1 MNILLDSEK
10 EHKLDVIKYFSNN
23 FYATC
28 PTVPKTDIKCETQ
41 TKSSPGQPKYPNKK
55 KNKES
60 K

>member
-1 MNILLDSEK
+1 MIICIISGKSHMYN
-10 EHKLDVIKYFSNN
+10 FSSFYNN
-23 FYATC
+23 SYTTC